1 MGGDLIPRALE
12 MAREIRCGEAQHAP
26 HALYE
31 ASLGRMD
38 IYRHAM
44 LEAGYVVPSDT
55 NQAPPV
61 CEVCGYDFGQA
72 APRHPIPNQVKYR
85 EDDRGL

>member
-1 MGGDLIPRALE
+1 MGGDLISRALE
-12 MAREIRCGEAQHAP
+12 MAREVRRGEAQHSP

-31 ASLGRMD
+31 ASLGRAD

-44 LEAGYVVPSDT
+44 LEAGYVVPADT

-61 CEVCGYDFGQA
+61 CETCGFDFGA
-72 APRHPIPNQVKYR
+72 AKSRTVDPRLAR
-85 EDDRGL
+85 EGS